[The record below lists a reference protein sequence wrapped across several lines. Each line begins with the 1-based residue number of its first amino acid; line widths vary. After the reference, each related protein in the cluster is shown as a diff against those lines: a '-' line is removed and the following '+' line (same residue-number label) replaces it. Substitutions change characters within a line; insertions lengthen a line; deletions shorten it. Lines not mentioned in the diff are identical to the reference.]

1 MGKEKFP
8 IKLFKLLNNEKYNS
22 VITWSA
28 DGKKIIIKDKAKL
41 TKLLHSEFKSKSK
54 SCSHSESESEFTSE
68 SKSKPETK
76 SESVIRQLNKY
87 GFRKDNSKEDIYF
100 LKNFEK
106 NKEKEIKQIKP
117 KDIKKSLAE
126 IKENKNDEEKIG
138 EYIHLLGESKNN
150 INPNLLKDILE
161 FLLERHEQRKKISK
175 DIQELKKFYGK
186 IKSYEWK

>member
-22 VITWSA
+22 VITWSV

-87 GFRKDNSKEDIYF
+87 GFRKENSKEDIYF

-106 NKEKEIKQIKP
+106 NKKEEIKQIKP

>member
-175 DIQELKKFYGK
+175 DIQELKEFYGK
-186 IKSYEWK
+186 IKSYE

>member
-54 SCSHSESESEFTSE
+54 SKSCSHSESESEFTSE
-68 SKSKPETK
+68 SKSYPETK

-100 LKNFEK
+100 LENFEK

-126 IKENKNDEEKIG
+126 IKENKNDDEKIG

-186 IKSYEWK
+186 IKSYE

>member
-22 VITWSA
+22 VITWSV

-186 IKSYEWK
+186 IKFYEWK

>member
-8 IKLFKLLNNEKYNS
+8 IKLFQLLNNEKYNS

>member
-8 IKLFKLLNNEKYNS
+8 IKLFQLLNNEKYNS

-54 SCSHSESESEFTSE
+54 SKSCSHSESESEFTSE
-68 SKSKPETK
+68 SKSYPETK

-100 LKNFEK
+100 LENFEK

-186 IKSYEWK
+186 IKSYE

>member
-8 IKLFKLLNNEKYNS
+8 IKLFQLLNNEKYNS

-87 GFRKDNSKEDIYF
+87 GFSKDNSKEDIYS
-100 LKNFEK
+100 LENFEK
-106 NKEKEIKQIKP
+106 GQEETFIENIKP

-161 FLLERHEQRKKISK
+161 FLLERHEQKKKISK

-186 IKSYEWK
+186 IKSYE